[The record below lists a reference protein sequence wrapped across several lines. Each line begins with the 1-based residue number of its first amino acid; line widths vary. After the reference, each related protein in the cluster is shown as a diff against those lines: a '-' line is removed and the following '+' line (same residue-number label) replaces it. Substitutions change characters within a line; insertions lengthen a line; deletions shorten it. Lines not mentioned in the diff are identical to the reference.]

1 MIARRLLALSVY
13 AAALLPAAAQ
23 AHWVGPC
30 GCQHV
35 HDYSWRYHHHHHYWL
50 HERTSHA
57 VELTENVF
65 AVPYRLRHY
74 PYVSFG
80 GGMAGVY
87 EPAIGSSAAL
97 DRAREIDADAKVT
110 IIGPNRMD
118 IQLYRKGRG
127 TIINPR

>member
-1 MIARRLLALSVY
+1 MIARRLLALAV
-13 AAALLPAAAQ
+13 AAAAMLPAAAQ

-30 GCQHV
+30 GCQRV
-35 HDYSWRYHHHHHYWL
+35 HNSYGHYHHGHHWL
-50 HERTSHA
+50 HERTSLA

-87 EPAIGSSAAL
+87 GPAIGSGAGL
-97 DRAREIDADAKVT
+97 DQAREIDADAKVT
-110 IIGPNRMD
+110 ILGPNRMD
-118 IQLYRKGRG
+118 IKLYRKGRG
-127 TIINPR
+127 SIINPR